1 MSRSIATCLLLLST
15 LICLAASSA
24 AADFDAVAVRLFS
37 DGALVLVQRTVPAGM
52 EPAEAAVRALVAGP
66 TQDEA
71 AQGLTSTIPA
81 GTTIVGLTIST
92 DSAEIDLSSE
102 VLTGLDEAA
111 LQSIF
116 EQFRATLGDFP
127 SIMSIKLTCDG
138 APLSS
143 YLAPSPQIGQPPA
156 TRPAVS
162 GVGLSG
168 KKICVGPSHG
178 RFWNGSGWYWQRSLI
193 CGFGEADS

>member
-37 DGALVLVQRTVPAGM
+37 DGALVLVQRTVPAGI

-92 DSAEIDLSSE
+92 DSAEIDLSGGAHRTQRGS
-102 VLTGLDEAA
+102 

-116 EQFRATLGDFP
+116 DQFRATLGDFP
-127 SIMSIKLTCDG
+127 WIMSIKLTCDG

-143 YLAPSPQIGQPPA
+143 YLAPPH
-156 TRPAVS
+156 R
-162 GVGLSG
+162 
-168 KKICVGPSHG
+168 
-178 RFWNGSGWYWQRSLI
+178 
-193 CGFGEADS
+193 